1 MNARTLPLRHVSH
14 VQARLSRKLA
24 GEPWMAFN
32 VEGQAGRLTLKAS
45 RRAPVAAELRCF
57 DSALGTLGLS
67 DAQPVLNAW
76 SSCPAFAGVA
86 EFVSTGTGAGVEADP
101 DNGWQWPLYNAGLS
115 AELAAVLGTLI
126 PLPASETAQADWAYC
141 EMTLQ
146 LSQGRVDS
154 VLAVSAPALADWLDQ
169 PTWNANPPRDHSGL
183 TLAFALR
190 LGSLNLPRQML
201 DTLRPGDVLCPT
213 EADFDTTGL
222 GVLTLGPRRI
232 QVRVCEQPERL
243 QLEVLEI
250 EETTV
255 ADRNELDEPIAEYT
269 DPWAD
274 EDGYADEADGENAFA
289 EEADVPEEDHYYT
302 EPTGRVNGEDDYA
315 DQAPQSPASPTE
327 AFADLAMPLTLRC
340 GQIRLTLGELASLAP
355 GAILEIPGVTPGLAG
370 LYYGERRLAQGELV
384 DVEGRLGLQITQLDE
399 RG

>member
-1 MNARTLPLRHVSH
+1 MNALTLPLRQVSH

-24 GEPWMAFN
+24 GEPWMAFTVN
-32 VEGQAGRLTLKAS
+32 GETARLTLKAS
-45 RRAPVAAELRCF
+45 RRAPVATELHYF
-57 DSALGTLGLS
+57 DSALGTIGLS

-76 SSCPAFAGVA
+76 SSCPAF
-86 EFVSTGTGAGVEADP
+86 TGDADAAA
-101 DNGWQWPLYNAGLS
+101 DEDWLWPLYNAGLS
-115 AELAAVLGTLI
+115 AELAAVLGTLK
-126 PLPASETAQADWAYC
+126 PLSAAETTQADWVYC

-154 VLAVSAPALADWLDQ
+154 VLVVPAPALADWLDQ
-169 PTWNANPPRDHSGL
+169 PTWNVNPPRDHSGL

-190 LGSLNLPRQML
+190 LGNLNLPRQTL
-201 DTLRPGDVLCPT
+201 ETLRPGDVLCPT
-213 EADFDTTGL
+213 EADFDTAGF
-222 GVLTLGPRRI
+222 GVLNLGQRRLR
-232 QVRVCEQPERL
+232 VRVCEQPERL

-289 EEADVPEEDHYYT
+289 EEADAPEEDQYYT
-302 EPTGRVNGEDDYA
+302 EPAGHVDGEDHYA
-315 DQAPQSPASPTE
+315 DPADQTPHSPASPTE

-340 GQIRLTLGELASLAP
+340 GQIRLTLGELAALAP
-355 GAILEIPGVTPGLAG
+355 GAILEVPGVTPGLAG

>member
-1 MNARTLPLRHVSH
+1 MNAQALPLRQVSP
-14 VQARLSRKLA
+14 VQARLSRQLA
-24 GEPWMAFN
+24 GEPWMTFN

-45 RRAPVAAELRCF
+45 RRAPGAAELNCF

-76 SSCPAFAGVA
+76 SSCPGFAGVA
-86 EFVSTGTGAGVEADP
+86 STDAD
-101 DNGWQWPLYNAGLS
+101 DGWLWPLYNAGLA
-115 AELAAVLGTLI
+115 AELAAVLGALK
-126 PLPASETAQADWAYC
+126 PLPVSETAQADWVYC

-190 LGSLNLPRQML
+190 LGSLSLPRHTL
-201 DTLRPGDVLCPT
+201 ETLRPGDVLCPT
-213 EADFDTTGL
+213 EADFDTAGF
-222 GVLTLGPRRI
+222 GVLTLGQRRL

-255 ADRNELDEPIAEYT
+255 ADRDELDEPIAEYT

-274 EDGYADEADGENAFA
+274 EDAHADELDAESAYA
-289 EEADVPEEDHYYT
+289 EEADADQYYT
-302 EPTGRVNGEDDYA
+302 EPAGQLEDEDDYNDQA
-315 DQAPQSPASPTE
+315 DQAPQSPARPTE

-340 GQIRLTLGELASLAP
+340 GQIRLTLGELAALAP
-355 GAILEIPGVTPGLAG
+355 GAILEVPGVTPGLAG

>member
-1 MNARTLPLRHVSH
+1 MNAPVLPLRRVSH

-24 GEPWMAFN
+24 GEPWMTFS
-32 VEGQAGRLTLKAS
+32 VEDQTGRLTLKAS
-45 RRAPVAAELRCF
+45 RRAPVAAELQCF
-57 DSALGTLGLS
+57 DSALGTIGLS

-76 SSCPAFAGVA
+76 SSCPGFAGAVGS
-86 EFVSTGTGAGVEADP
+86 VKADT
-101 DNGWQWPLYNAGLS
+101 DEDWLWPLYNAGLS
-115 AELAAVLGTLI
+115 AELAAVLGTLK
-126 PLPASETAQADWAYC
+126 PLPASEIAQADWVYC
-141 EMTLQ
+141 EMSLQ

-154 VLAVSAPALADWLDQ
+154 VLAVSAPALADWLDA
-169 PTWNANPPRDHSGL
+169 PAWNVNPPRDHSGL

-190 LGSLNLPRQML
+190 LGSLNLPRQTL
-201 DTLRPGDVLCPT
+201 ETLRAGDVICPT
-213 EADFDTTGL
+213 EADFDTAGF
-222 GVLTLGPRRI
+222 GVLTLGQRRL

-289 EEADVPEEDHYYT
+289 EEADAPEEDQYYT
-302 EPTGRVNGEDDYA
+302 EPAGHVDGEDDYA

-340 GQIRLTLGELASLAP
+340 GQIRLTLGELAALAP
-355 GAILEIPGVTPGLAG
+355 GAILEVPGVTPGLAG

-384 DVEGRLGLQITQLDE
+384 DVEGRLGLQITQMDE

>member
-1 MNARTLPLRHVSH
+1 MNAQALPLRQVSH

-32 VEGQAGRLTLKAS
+32 VEGQTGRLTLKAS
-45 RRAPVAAELRCF
+45 RRAPVAPELQCF
-57 DSALGTLGLS
+57 DSTLGTIGLS

-76 SSCPAFAGVA
+76 SSCPGFAG
-86 EFVSTGTGAGVEADP
+86 FSSTDSDED
-101 DNGWQWPLYNAGLS
+101 WLWPLYNAGLS
-115 AELAAVLGTLI
+115 SELAAVLGTLK
-126 PLPASETAQADWAYC
+126 PLPVSETARADWVYC
-141 EMTLQ
+141 DMSLQ

-154 VLAVSAPALADWLDQ
+154 VLAVSAPALADWLDA
-169 PTWNANPPRDHSGL
+169 PAWNANPPRDHSGL

-190 LGSLNLPRQML
+190 LGSLNLPRQTL
-201 DTLRPGDVLCPT
+201 ETLRPGDVLCPT
-213 EADFDTTGL
+213 EADFDTAGF
-222 GVLTLGPRRI
+222 GVLTLGQRRL

-274 EDGYADEADGENAFA
+274 EDGYADEAEGENAFA
-289 EEADVPEEDHYYT
+289 DEADAPDEDQYYT
-302 EPTGRVNGEDDYA
+302 EPAGHVDGEDGYA
-315 DQAPQSPASPTE
+315 DQADQLPQSPATPTE

-340 GQIRLTLGELASLAP
+340 GQIRLPLGELAALAP
-355 GAILEIPGVTPGLAG
+355 GAILEVPGVTPGLAG

>member
-1 MNARTLPLRHVSH
+1 MNARTLPLRQVSH

-24 GEPWMAFN
+24 VEPWMTFS
-32 VEGQAGRLTLKAS
+32 VEDQTGRLTLKAS
-45 RRAPVAAELRCF
+45 RRAPVAGELQCF
-57 DSALGTLGLS
+57 DSALGTIGLS

-76 SSCPAFAGVA
+76 SSCPAFAG
-86 EFVSTGTGAGVEADP
+86 FVSAGAGVEADP
-101 DNGWQWPLYNAGLS
+101 DDGWQWPLYNAGL
-115 AELAAVLGTLI
+115 AEELATVLGTLK
-126 PLPASETAQADWAYC
+126 PLPASETAQADWVYC

-169 PTWNANPPRDHSGL
+169 PAWNVNPPRDHSGL

-190 LGSLNLPRQML
+190 LGSLNLPRQTL
-201 DTLRPGDVLCPT
+201 QSLRPGDVLCPT
-213 EADFDTTGL
+213 EADFDTAGF
-222 GVLTLGPRRI
+222 GVLTLGQRRLR
-232 QVRVCEQPERL
+232 VRVCEQPERL

-289 EEADVPEEDHYYT
+289 EEADAPEEDQYYT
-302 EPTGRVNGEDDYA
+302 EPAGPVDGEDDYA
-315 DQAPQSPASPTE
+315 DQATHSPASPTE
-327 AFADLAMPLTLRC
+327 AFADLTMPLTLRC
-340 GQIRLTLGELASLAP
+340 GQIRLTLGELAALGP

>member
-1 MNARTLPLRHVSH
+1 MNAQALPLRQVSH

-24 GEPWMAFN
+24 SEPWMAFN

-45 RRAPVAAELRCF
+45 RRAPETAALHYF
-57 DSALGTLGLS
+57 DSALGPLGLV
-67 DAQPVLNAW
+67 DAQPVLTAW
-76 SSCPAFAGVA
+76 SSCPVFL
-86 EFVSTGTGAGVEADP
+86 SADA
-101 DNGWQWPLYNAGLS
+101 DDGWLWPLYNAGLS
-115 AELAAVLGTLI
+115 AELAAVLGTLK
-126 PLPASETAQADWAYC
+126 PLPASEPAQADWVYC

-169 PTWNANPPRDHSGL
+169 PTWNVNPPRDHSGL

-190 LGSLNLPRQML
+190 LGSLNLPRQTL
-201 DTLRPGDVLCPT
+201 ETLRPGDVLCPT
-213 EADFDTTGL
+213 EADFDTAGL
-222 GVLTLGPRRI
+222 GVLTLGQRRL

-255 ADRNELDEPIAEYT
+255 ADRDELDEPIAEYT

-274 EDGYADEADGENAFA
+274 EDGYADEVDAESAFA
-289 EEADVPEEDHYYT
+289 EEADPDADQYYT
-302 EPTGRVNGEDDYA
+302 EPAGQIDGENDYA
-315 DQAPQSPASPTE
+315 DQPLQSPANPTE

-340 GQIRLTLGELASLAP
+340 GQIRLTLGDLAALAP
-355 GAILEIPGVTPGLAG
+355 GAILEVPGVTPGLAG

>member
-1 MNARTLPLRHVSH
+1 MNAQALPLRQVSH
-14 VQARLSRKLA
+14 VQVRLSRKLA

-32 VEGQAGRLTLKAS
+32 VEGQTGHLTLKAS
-45 RRAPVAAELRCF
+45 RRAPIAAELQCF
-57 DSALGTLGLS
+57 DSALGTFGLS

-76 SSCPAFAGVA
+76 SSCPGFAGAVGS
-86 EFVSTGTGAGVEADP
+86 VKADA
-101 DNGWQWPLYNAGLS
+101 DEDWLWPLYNAGLS
-115 AELAAVLGTLI
+115 AELAAVMGTLK
-126 PLPASETAQADWAYC
+126 PLPVSETAKADWVYC
-141 EMTLQ
+141 EMSLQ

-169 PTWNANPPRDHSGL
+169 PAWNVNPPRDHSGL

-190 LGSLNLPRQML
+190 LGSLNLPRQTL
-201 DTLRPGDVLCPT
+201 ETLRPGDVLCPT
-213 EADFDTTGL
+213 EADFDTAGF
-222 GVLTLGPRRI
+222 GVLTLGQRRL

-255 ADRNELDEPIAEYT
+255 SDRNELDEPIAEYT

-274 EDGYADEADGENAFA
+274 EDGYSDEVDTENAFA
-289 EEADVPEEDHYYT
+289 EEADPDSDADQYYT
-302 EPTGRVNGEDDYA
+302 EPAGQIEDEDDYADQA

-340 GQIRLTLGELASLAP
+340 GQIRLTLGELAALGP
-355 GAILEIPGVTPGLAG
+355 GAILEVPGVTPGLAG